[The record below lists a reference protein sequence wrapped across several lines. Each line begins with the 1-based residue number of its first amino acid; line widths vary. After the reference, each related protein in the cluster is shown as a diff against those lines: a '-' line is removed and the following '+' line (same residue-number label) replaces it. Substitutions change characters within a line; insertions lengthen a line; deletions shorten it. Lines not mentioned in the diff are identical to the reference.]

1 MGGEQGPPNLTFLS
15 SHLVTANERGHN
27 QSTEITGFVE
37 VSCFGMWGSVFKAA
51 NAVADEVE
59 AAANLNPAVF
69 SRKRKQIDRGD
80 DGGEDESGAFKQ
92 PKRLAKFVSE
102 VINSENRSESDEV
115 LAEAGKQQVSD
126 GGEGSK
132 EVQQNQGGESEPQ
145 EKADGEFVR
154 LSLEERCA
162 KQICR
167 KWLKHEYLKTDQACD
182 GTCGRIHEAPDN
194 PQKLYKDYSFKGLPP
209 KQQKRILAAIMG
221 KT

>member
-1 MGGEQGPPNLTFLS
+1 
-15 SHLVTANERGHN
+15 
-27 QSTEITGFVE
+27 
-37 VSCFGMWGSVFKAA
+37 MWGSVFKAA

-80 DGGEDESGAFKQ
+80 DGGEEEIGAFKQ
-92 PKRLAKFVSE
+92 PKRLAKFVNE
-102 VINSENRSESDEV
+102 VINSEKQSSSG
-115 LAEAGKQQVSD
+115 EAPTGAATQQAPDAGD
-126 GGEGSK
+126 GNK
-132 EVQQNQGGESEPQ
+132 EVQQNQGGENEST
-145 EKADGEFVR
+145 EKSDGEFVR

-182 GTCGRIHEAPDN
+182 GTCGRIHEVPDN

-221 KT
+221 KS

>member
-1 MGGEQGPPNLTFLS
+1 
-15 SHLVTANERGHN
+15 
-27 QSTEITGFVE
+27 
-37 VSCFGMWGSVFKAA
+37 MWGSVFKAA

-80 DGGEDESGAFKQ
+80 DGGEDEIGAFKQ

-115 LAEAGKQQVSD
+115 LVEAGNQQVSD
-126 GGEGSK
+126 GGEGNK
-132 EVQQNQGGESEPQ
+132 EVQQIQGGGENESK
-145 EKADGEFVR
+145 EKADGEFVK

-182 GTCGRIHEAPDN
+182 GSCGRIHEAPDN
-194 PQKLYKDYSFKGLPP
+194 PQKLYKDYSFKGLPA